1 MGQATSQNKAV
12 ERLDAP
18 EHLDRV
24 LYVTTPKAWLA
35 LSALLVMLTA
45 AVAWAVLGKV
55 STYVDAHG
63 IILSRGGVI
72 FDVTSTADGKL
83 SRILLAVGDTVTKG
97 DLVAEIFDAET
108 MERHS
113 SAIEL
118 ADEWERTLRDRES
131 EAREENA
138 LISRNVARRRTR
150 LEELER
156 TGRELV
162 ETIRKR
168 LKEDRALLARGVAN
182 RMTVESGEQALDL
195 AQRNLIDTMR
205 RRDEMEAEDLR
216 RRNELNMRITEAK
229 TDYIG
234 AKHQVSELEALIGTW
249 RIVAPDSGQVTEIK
263 AQVGASL
270 EPDDPVL
277 SIETGEDDI
286 SVLFFASPLDGKRI
300 KTDMPALVSP
310 ASVKREEYGSMIG
323 RVESRS
329 EFPMSLEGMVA
340 LLRNEEL
347 AKTFSDDG
355 PSYTGRI
362 TLTPDSSTASGFA
375 WTSPQARDMDVTQGT
390 LAAVEIKVSSRP
402 PVALIVPWIKE
413 KFDF

>member
-1 MGQATSQNKAV
+1 MEGSSEIKTA
-12 ERLDAP
+12 ERFDAS
-18 EHLDRV
+18 EHLNRV

-35 LSALLVMLTA
+35 LGVLMVMLTA
-45 AVAWAVLGKV
+45 VVAWAVLGKV
-55 STYVDAHG
+55 STYVDAQG

-83 SRILLAVGDTVTKG
+83 SRILPAVGDTVTKG
-97 DLVAEIFDAET
+97 DLVAELFDAET

-118 ADEWERTLRDRES
+118 ANEWERTLRDREA

-182 RMTVESGEQALDL
+182 RTTVESGEQALDL

-216 RRNELNMRITEAK
+216 RRSELNMRVTEAK
-229 TDYIG
+229 TDYIE
-234 AKHQVSELEALIGTW
+234 AKRQVSELEALIETW
-249 RIVAPDSGQVTEIK
+249 RIVAPVSGQVTEIK
-263 AQVGASL
+263 TQVGASL

-286 SVLFFASPLDGKRI
+286 GVLFYASPIDGKRI
-300 KTDMPALVSP
+300 KADMPALVSP
-310 ASVKREEYGSMIG
+310 ASVKREEFGSMIG

-347 AKTFSDDG
+347 ARTFSTGG
-355 PSYTGRI
+355 PPYPGRI
-362 TLTPDSSTASGFA
+362 TLTPDPSTASGFA
-375 WTSPQARDMDVTQGT
+375 WTSPQAIHVDVTPGT
-390 LAAVEIKVSSRP
+390 LAEVEIKVSSQP
-402 PVALIVPWIKE
+402 PISLIVPWVKE